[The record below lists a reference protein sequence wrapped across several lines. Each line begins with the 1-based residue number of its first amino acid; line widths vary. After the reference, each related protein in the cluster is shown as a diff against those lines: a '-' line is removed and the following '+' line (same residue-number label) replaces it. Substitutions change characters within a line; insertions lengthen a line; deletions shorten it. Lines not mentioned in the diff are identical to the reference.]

1 MKTINVMAVAALMF
15 ACSSTSFAQFVG
27 TGGGSRASAGS
38 ADQFTTFWV
47 TYAPTNFK
55 GGISGYS
62 IGESGYNTFAMGL
75 THASPLSGSSL
86 MVDYGAFAEWIHK
99 SETDDG
105 VKMSEDLIGVK
116 VPISLMYGLDLA
128 DNVVIYPYAGLNARF
143 FIVGKVTE
151 KYQNESESQNIFED
165 GNGLKRFSLGYQ
177 VGLRA
182 KLSGFIIGVGYED
195 MITSMSSQSNV
206 NLKINM
212 ITISA
217 GIPF

>member
-1 MKTINVMAVAALMF
+1 
-15 ACSSTSFAQFVG
+15 
-27 TGGGSRASAGS
+27 
-38 ADQFTTFWV
+38 
-47 TYAPTNFK
+47 
-55 GGISGYS
+55 
-62 IGESGYNTFAMGL
+62 
-75 THASPLSGSSL
+75 
-86 MVDYGAFAEWIHK
+86 
-99 SETDDG
+99 
-105 VKMSEDLIGVK
+105 MSEDLIGVK